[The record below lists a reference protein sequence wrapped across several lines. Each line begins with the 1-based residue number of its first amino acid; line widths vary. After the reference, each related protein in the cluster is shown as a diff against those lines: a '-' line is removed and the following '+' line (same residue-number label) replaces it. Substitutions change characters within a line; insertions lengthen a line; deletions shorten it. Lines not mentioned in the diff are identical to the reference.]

1 MKNFRRLTLFLSKD
15 PWLYSLDWTIK
26 DVKLTKKGDKL
37 ENKSIDFNKDEATD
51 RAEFFQ
57 MVPAEID
64 ENENVFFKT
73 ADTALRK
80 KV

>member
-1 MKNFRRLTLFLSKD
+1 M
-15 PWLYSLDWTIK
+15 
-26 DVKLTKKGDKL
+26 TKKGDKL